1 MGRSYLAISWC
12 FKALKIVKKKK
23 RFLRALSQTCAVG
36 GWGPMFGT
44 KSQKKNGFSYTFPKA
59 KTHFLLKGPFP
70 TTELAENSKHLMEVT
85 RIIFLQFVQLHWRY
99 CCSFTEG
106 GKHIYGKTCNF
117 VELPRICCWFFK
129 QAAFNLILVPQL
141 FSRIA
146 RVRSAQRLHCNA
158 LLL

>member
-12 FKALKIVKKKK
+12 FKAPKVVKKLS
-23 RFLRALSQTCAVG
+23 FLRLCPKRARWVG
-36 GWGPMFGT
+36 GVQCLGQ
-44 KSQKKNGFSYTFPKA
+44 SSKKNVFFYTFPKA

-70 TTELAENSKHLMEVT
+70 TTELAEKHLMEVT
-85 RIIFLQFVQLHWRY
+85 RIIFLQFLQLHWRY